1 MNQERRVFL
10 FGGEI
15 PATLNSAKAY
25 SEEILVKSKVFIT
38 PGMVFGEN
46 GVSHIRISLCG
57 SVDLFKEAHQR
68 IQHALKVKENRLENR

>member
-1 MNQERRVFL
+1 M
-10 FGGEI
+10 
-15 PATLNSAKAY
+15 
-25 SEEILVKSKVFIT
+25 KSKVFIT

-46 GVSHIRISLCG
+46 GVRHIRISLCG